1 MRNPLI
7 KILKNIREE
16 GIFPSDNEIKN
27 AIEALNLKSITPKRL
42 KRNLML
48 VPTPLGMVA

>member
-16 GIFPSDNEIKN
+16 GIFPTDNEIRN
-27 AIEALNLKSITPKRL
+27 AIETMKLISITPKQL
-42 KRNLML
+42 KRNLRL

>member
-1 MRNPLI
+1 MRNPLVV
-7 KILKNIREE
+7 ILKNLKEE

-27 AIEALNLKSITPKRL
+27 AIEILNLKSITPKRL